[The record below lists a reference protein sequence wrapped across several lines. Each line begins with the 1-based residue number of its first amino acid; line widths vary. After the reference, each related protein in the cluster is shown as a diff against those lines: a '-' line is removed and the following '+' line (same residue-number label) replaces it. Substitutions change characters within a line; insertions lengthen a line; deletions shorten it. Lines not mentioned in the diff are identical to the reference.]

1 MLSLEGTGR
10 LSSASYGRYELLARI
25 GSGGMAEVFL
35 AMSQGL
41 AGFNKLVVLKRLRP
55 DVAKD
60 KAMITMFLDEARL
73 AARLQHPNIVN
84 TYEVGEQGGTYFIAM
99 EYLEGQPLNRVL
111 KHASVGSL
119 FRPEMWCHVF
129 AQALSGL
136 HHAHEQRGFDGQPL
150 EIVHRDL
157 SPHNVFLTYSG
168 EAKIVDFGIARA
180 TMNVATTGTGM
191 LKGKANYMSPEQ
203 VRGEA
208 DRRSDIFAIGLGLW
222 EALAG
227 HGVYRGEP
235 MAVLH
240 RVLNEPIPLLAEA
253 RPDLDP
259 KLCAIVMKALEK
271 EPDRRYQ
278 TAKELRDALDA
289 FVRDQGVE
297 VRDEAV
303 GDTLAKMF
311 QTLRDQV
318 AARVK
323 ECVVELASRQDEA
336 PMSGSALP
344 SLKLTNQTGES
355 EVVLVESLREESGTP
370 KWAAAVPPS
379 LTTAV
384 AAPPPSAGTAP
395 APSRGLTRT
404 KWAVGVLGAVA
415 IVGTALVASRGMIP
429 APRATP
435 ATPATIRVALDST
448 PSGAAIEKDGQV
460 IGHTPATL
468 DLPGGHHELAL
479 VHEGFAR
486 EIVVV
491 DGTGTQ
497 SVLLRA
503 MDSNPIVPSVSASPA
518 LSAPA
523 KSVQARVSSPI
534 RPAQPVIPPIP
545 SVKPG
550 RKIRTDL

>member
-1 MLSLEGTGR
+1 MLSLQGTDR
-10 LSSASYGRYELLARI
+10 LPSATFGRYELLARI

-136 HHAHEQRGFDGQPL
+136 HHAHEQKGFDGQPL

-191 LKGKANYMSPEQ
+191 LKGKANYMAPEQ

-208 DRRSDIFAIGLGLW
+208 DRRSDIFAIGLGMW

-227 HGVYRGEP
+227 RGVYRGEP

-303 GDTLAKMF
+303 GDTLATMF
-311 QTLRDQV
+311 QALRDQV

-323 ECVVELASRQDEA
+323 ECVVELGSRQEEA

-355 EVVLVESLREESGTP
+355 EVVVETLREEAGTP
-370 KWAAAVPPS
+370 RWAEAVPPS
-379 LTTAV
+379 LTPAV
-384 AAPPPSAGTAP
+384 AVAPPSAGRVP
-395 APSRGLTRT
+395 ATSRGGKRT

-415 IVGTALVASRGMIP
+415 IVGTALVASRGIP

-468 DLPGGHHELAL
+468 ELPGAHHELAL

-491 DGTGTQ
+491 DGAGTQ

-503 MDSNPIVPSVSASPA
+503 MDSNPSIVPSVSASPA

-523 KSVQARVSSPI
+523 KSVQARVSSPTI
-534 RPAQPVIPPIP
+534 RPSQPVIPPIP